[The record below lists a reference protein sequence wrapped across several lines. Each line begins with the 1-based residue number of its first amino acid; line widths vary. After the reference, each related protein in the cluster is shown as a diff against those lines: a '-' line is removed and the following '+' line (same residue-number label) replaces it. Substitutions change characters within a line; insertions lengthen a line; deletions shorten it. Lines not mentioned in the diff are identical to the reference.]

1 MKVEKTVN
9 FDNYQVSASFGVE
22 YWIKDGMEEPIY
34 LPTGSIC
41 FKFSIPFDIFEKQ
54 KAIYRDLTQK
64 SPFFFEFIGNSAA
77 ITGIHIPVGMDNGF
91 AVNISMVVQLDTTF
105 VSYQAFEN
113 YVSSEFGNLDFT
125 NISKYINMRR

>member
-1 MKVEKTVN
+1 MKLEKTVN

-34 LPTGSIC
+34 LPTSSIC
-41 FKFSIPFDIFEKQ
+41 FKFAIPFDIFEKQ
-54 KAIYRDLTQK
+54 KAIYRDLAQNRL
-64 SPFFFEFIGNSAA
+64 FFEFIGNSAA
-77 ITGIHIPVGMDNGF
+77 IAEIHIPVGVDNEF

-105 VSYQAFEN
+105 VSYQAFESF
-113 YVSSEFGNLDFT
+113 VSSKFGNLDFT